1 MTNTLKVEP
10 SPRTRSETKTKSKK
24 KPQKIAKAKRS
35 PLSIPPYHVV
45 LLDDDDHSYEYVIQM
60 LAQLFG
66 HSLETAF
73 RMAVEVDSMGRVIVY
88 TTHKEQ
94 AELKRD
100 QIESYGADPAI
111 PRCKGS
117 MSALIEAAT

>member
-1 MTNTLKVEP
+1 MTKTL
-10 SPRTRSETKTKSKK
+10 SETKTRPKTKSH
-24 KPQKIAKAKRS
+24 KIAKAKRS
-35 PLSIPPYHVV
+35 PLSIPSYNVV

-66 HSLETAF
+66 HSLQVAF
-73 RMAVEVDSMGRVIVY
+73 QMAVEVDSRGRVIVY

-100 QIESYGADPAI
+100 QIQSYGADPII

-117 MSALIEAAT
+117 MSAIIEPAT